1 MFQVP
6 VLVTLDLTIL
16 MWCIFDL
23 CHRLLDGCVVS
34 VMHNLVRSG
43 SVYNPL
49 PGLGVECGGMQCQNC

>member
-1 MFQVP
+1 
-6 VLVTLDLTIL
+6 

-49 PGLGVECGGMQCQNC
+49 PGLGVECGGMHCQNC